1 MTFRGRQFVN
11 SGIKRRF
18 PLYQFVRLVGDQDT
32 YKGEECEII
41 GWTATRVKLR
51 IPGSNYW
58 LTRAP
63 KNLGVPYHNTH
74 RIIIRYQA

>member
-11 SGIKRRF
+11 SGIKHRF

-51 IPGSNYW
+51 IPGSKVLVNQS
-58 LTRAP
+58 T
-63 KNLGVPYHNTH
+63 KKFG
-74 RIIIRYQA
+74 